1 MTYSKSD
8 ILRITTIVLRILV
21 GGVFLVAAYAKLKDP
36 WALFAMSIDSY
47 GILPL
52 RWVEFVA
59 RTLPWFEGVLGIAL
73 IAGIFPRIATAT
85 GTLLM
90 VAFIGAMAWAKLH
103 GKQIDCGCFGPGEA
117 ISVWTVLRDG
127 SIGLALLFVTVMS
140 FRKPPKKSA
149 AASAVDSERAY
160 SV

>member
-1 MTYSKSD
+1 MTYSRNNV
-8 ILRITTIVLRILV
+8 LRVVTIVLRVVV
-21 GGVFLVAAYAKLKDP
+21 GAVFVYAAYTKLKDP
-36 WALFAMSIDSY
+36 WVLFAMSIDSY

-52 RWVEFVA
+52 RSVEFVA
-59 RTLPWFEGVLGIAL
+59 KTLPWFEVALGVAL
-73 IAGIFPRIATAT
+73 ISGFYRRITTAI

-90 VAFIGAMAWAKLH
+90 LAFIVAMAWAKMH

-117 ISVWTVLRDG
+117 IGVWSILRDV

-140 FRKPPKKSA
+140 FRKPRA
-149 AASAVDSERAY
+149 AGAAKGVDTERAY

>member
-1 MTYSKSD
+1 MTYSRNR

-21 GGVFLVAAYAKLKDP
+21 GLVFVYAAYVKLRDP

-59 RTLPWFEGVLGIAL
+59 RTLPWFELVLGMVL
-73 IAGIFPRIATAT
+73 IAGIFQRVATGI

-90 VAFIGAMAWAKLH
+90 LGFIGAMAWAKLH
-103 GKQIDCGCFGPGEA
+103 GKEIDCGCFGPGDP
-117 ISVWTVLRDG
+117 IGPLTIIRDA
-127 SIGLALLFVTVMS
+127 SIGAALLFVTAMS
-140 FRKPPKKSA
+140 YWKPKTTERVYSA
-149 AASAVDSERAY
+149 
-160 SV
+160 

>member
-1 MTYSKSD
+1 MTSSPNK
-8 ILRITTIVLRILV
+8 ILRITTVVLRVLV
-21 GGVFLVAAYAKLKDP
+21 GLVFVYAAYVKLKDP

-59 RTLPWFEGVLGIAL
+59 RALPWFEMVLGVVL
-73 IAGIFPRIATAT
+73 ISGYFQRLSTGV
-85 GTLLM
+85 GTLL
-90 VAFIGAMAWAKLH
+90 VLSFITAMLWAKLH

-117 ISVWTVLRDG
+117 IGPLSILRDA
-127 SIGLALLFVTVMS
+127 SIGAALLFVTVMS
-140 FRKPPKKSA
+140 FWKPRTAEPTQ
-149 AASAVDSERAY
+149 

>member
-1 MTYSKSD
+1 MTSSQSK
-8 ILRITTIVLRILV
+8 VLRIVTIILRVLV
-21 GGVFLVAAYAKLKDP
+21 GIVFLVAAYAKLKDP

-52 RWVEFVA
+52 RWVEFAA
-59 RTLPWFEGVLGIAL
+59 RTLPWFEAVLGLVL
-73 IAGIFPRIATAT
+73 IAGVFPRIATMT

-90 VAFIGAMAWAKLH
+90 VVFIGAMAWAKMQ

-117 ISVWTVLRDG
+117 LSVWTVLRDA

-140 FRKPPKKSA
+140 YWNPRRKNGA
-149 AASAVDSERAY
+149 GTMVDSERAY

>member
-1 MTYSKSD
+1 MTFSKSKA
-8 ILRITTIVLRILV
+8 LRIVTIVLRVLV
-21 GGVFLVAAYAKLKDP
+21 GLVFLVAAYAKLKDP

-52 RWVEFVA
+52 RWVEFTA
-59 RTLPWFEGVLGIAL
+59 RTLPWFEAVLGVAL
-73 IAGIFPRIATAT
+73 IAGVFQRVTTGI

-103 GKQIDCGCFGPGEA
+103 GKEIDCGCFGPGEA
-117 ISVWTVLRDG
+117 ISVWTVLRDA
-127 SIGLALLFVTVMS
+127 SIGAALLFVTLMS
-140 FRKPPKKSA
+140 YWKPRPS
-149 AASAVDSERAY
+149 

>member
-1 MTYSKSD
+1 MTYSRNN
-8 ILRITTIVLRILV
+8 ILRITTIVLRVLV
-21 GGVFLVAAYAKLKDP
+21 GIVFLVAAYAKLKDP

-52 RWVEFVA
+52 RWVEIAA
-59 RTLPWFEGVLGIAL
+59 RTLPWFEVLLGVVL
-73 IAGIFPRIATAT
+73 IAGVFPRLATAT

-90 VAFIGAMAWAKLH
+90 LVFISAMAWAKLH

-117 ISVWTVLRDG
+117 VGFWSILRDA
-127 SIGLALLFVTVMS
+127 SIGVALLFVTVMS
-140 FRKPPKKSA
+140 FWKPKSKP
-149 AASAVDSERAY
+149 ASGTAVDTERAY